1 MQSLDHFDPAH
12 FDATGLDPVEAAPV
26 DAAQYPSEQADA
38 KQKREFNK
46 LQKRLRREVGNA
58 IIDYQM
64 INEGDRVMVC
74 LSGGKL

>member
-12 FDATGLDPVEAAPV
+12 YDNVIAAPANPEG
-26 DAAQYPSEQADA
+26 DQPELADV

-58 IIDYQM
+58 IID
-64 INEGDRVMVC
+64 
-74 LSGGKL
+74 